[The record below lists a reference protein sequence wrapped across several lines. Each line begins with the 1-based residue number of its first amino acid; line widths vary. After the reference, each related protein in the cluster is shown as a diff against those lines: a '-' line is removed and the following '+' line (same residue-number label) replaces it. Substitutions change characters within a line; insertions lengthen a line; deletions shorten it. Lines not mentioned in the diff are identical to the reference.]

1 MGDRARFTAT
11 IAVGKKFDE
20 VFNDIL
26 KLPKY
31 DLHQNC
37 MKITGKGRKFVYACF
52 GMPPRGYAEI
62 KWGWAEGQ
70 DAVDVLIDGDEGFVM
85 AMMLMIN
92 EVLRNHGFS
101 LIDDKYSIVWL

>member
-37 MKITGKGRKFVYACF
+37 MKITGKGRKLVYTCF
-52 GMPPRGYAEI
+52 GMPPRGYAEV
-62 KWGWAEGQ
+62 KWGWSEGQ
-70 DAVDVLIDGDEGFVM
+70 DAVEVLIDGDEGFVM

-92 EVLRNHGFS
+92 EVLKNHGFS

>member
-37 MKITGKGRKFVYACF
+37 IKMTAKGRKFVYACF
-52 GMPPRGYAEI
+52 GMPPRGYTEI

-70 DAVDVLIDGDEGFVM
+70 DAIDVLIDGDEGFVM

-92 EVLRNHGFS
+92 EVLKNHGFS